1 MYVPPREYSREFK
14 IGLMREID
22 AGRRIVEVARQYQV
36 SPHMVEKWRALWRAR
51 GEAAFPGRGRR
62 GPGEP
67 ASEEQRIAEL
77 ERKIGQLTMEND
89 FLKKS
94 LNHLSQRKLPGA
106 VSGDAASS
114 KTTKQP
120 SGEEMPPQ

>member
-14 IGLMREID
+14 MQLMREID
-22 AGRRIVEVARQYQV
+22 VGRRIVEVARQHQI
-36 SPHMVEKWRALWRAR
+36 SPQLIEKWCALWRAQ
-51 GEAAFPGRGRR
+51 GEEAFPGRGRR
-62 GPGEP
+62 APGEP
-67 ASEEQRIAEL
+67 ATEQLRIAEL

-94 LNHLSQRKLPGA
+94 LESLSRRKLTA
-106 VSGDAASS
+106 VISGDAACS

-120 SGEEMPPQ
+120 SSEEKRSQ